1 MTTVFNYIIDH
12 KDFPEVWMSGI
23 RSAVYKSGK
32 RNIAD
37 DYRGITI
44 LPIMGKIYELV
55 VH

>member
-1 MTTVFNYIIDH
+1 MTTVFNYII
-12 KDFPEVWMSGI
+12 VSGI

-44 LPIMGKIYELV
+44 LTIMGKIHELV